1 MTKRRFQVVLEWDA
15 EESVW
20 VSYVPALNHL
30 STYGA
35 TKEEALSETREAI
48 LGYLEAAEKEHLEVA
63 DSETPVELT
72 EVEIAIA

>member
-35 TKEEALSETREAI
+35 TKEEALTETREAI
-48 LGYLEAAEKEHLEVA
+48 VGYLEAAEKEHLEVPESGA
-63 DSETPVELT
+63 SVELA

>member
-1 MTKRRFQVVLEWDA
+1 VLEWDA

-35 TKEEALSETREAI
+35 TREEALAETKEAI
-48 LGYLEAAEKEHLEVA
+48 LGYLEAAEKEHIEVPEPA
-63 DSETPVELT
+63 GSIELT
-72 EVEIAIA
+72 ELEIAIV

>member
-1 MTKRRFQVVLEWDA
+1 MTTRRFQVVLEWDA

-20 VSYVPALNHL
+20 VSYVPGLNHL

-35 TKEEALSETREAI
+35 TKEEALVETREAI
-48 LGYLEAAEKEHLEVA
+48 LGYLEAAEKEHIVVP
-63 DSETPVELT
+63 DSKASVELT

>member
-1 MTKRRFQVVLEWDA
+1 MTTRRFQVVLEWDA

-35 TKEEALSETREAI
+35 TKDEALAETRQAI
-48 LGYLEAAEKEHLEVA
+48 LGYLEAAEKEHLEVPGHCMTA
-63 DSETPVELT
+63 GRCHSN
-72 EVEIAIA
+72 

>member
-1 MTKRRFQVVLEWDA
+1 MTTRRFQVVLEWDS

-20 VSYVPALNHL
+20 VTYVPALNHL

-35 TKEEALSETREAI
+35 TKEEALAETRDAI
-48 LGYLEAAEKEHLEVA
+48 VGYLEAAEKEQIEVPRS
-63 DSETPVELT
+63 DGTVELT

>member
-1 MTKRRFQVVLEWDA
+1 VLEWDA

-30 STYGA
+30 STYGV
-35 TKEEALSETREAI
+35 TKDEALSETREAI
-48 LGYLEAAEKEHLEVA
+48 LGYLEAAEKDDLEVPESA
-63 DSETPVELT
+63 PVELT

>member
-1 MTKRRFQVVLEWDA
+1 MTTRRFQVVLEWDPDD
-15 EESVW
+15 SIW

-35 TKEEALSETREAI
+35 TKDEALDQTREAI
-48 LGYLEAAEKEHLEVA
+48 LGYLEAAEKEHLDVPEA
-63 DSETPVELT
+63 AGSVELT

>member
-1 MTKRRFQVVLEWDA
+1 MKTKRFQVVIEWDS

-20 VSYVPALNHL
+20 VTSVPALNHL

-35 TKEEALSETREAI
+35 TKEEALAETREAI
-48 LGYLEAAEKEHLEVA
+48 LGYLEAAEKEHLVLPDFA
-63 DSETPVELT
+63 GSIELA